1 MPQGGDTSSVTAYAV
16 PPSPRG
22 EGFGSGWQGDRAAS
36 AERNG
41 AKLEAAQGAGADALG
56 VGGSF
61 EQRQAEN
68 AADWETTE
76 DFPVEESA
84 EHGIINAGATGAY
97 NEKNDPDGSKSDA
110 HASRYYESVRNSR
123 KEFIVNTISRNTGIG
138 SEKVSKMFDH
148 LFINEYDLD
157 RGHVRFDADYYI
169 AESVQRLRDGKNI
182 QAHDLLLVHHE
193 AMEYDLMNKEGLGYD
208 EAHERT
214 NRVYNYQTALKQWLK
229 EQKRR

>member
-1 MPQGGDTSSVTAYAV
+1 MDAGD
-16 PPSPRG
+16 
-22 EGFGSGWQGDRAAS
+22 
-36 AERNG
+36 
-41 AKLEAAQGAGADALG
+41 
-56 VGGSF
+56 SF
-61 EQRQAEN
+61 EQRQAEDT
-68 AADWETTE
+68 ADWETTE
-76 DFPVEESA
+76 EVPVEETGKS
-84 EHGIINAGATGAY
+84 GIINAGAMGAY

-123 KEFIVNTISRNTGIG
+123 KAPVVNAISKNTGID